1 MNRYDPNA
9 DYPVEVE
16 EIEFR
21 RTPQRTLLARIYR
34 PRPPSGEAGPWPGVL
49 DLHGGAWNNK
59 DRLANEPMD
68 RALAASGV
76 VVVAIDLTLA
86 AEAPYPAAV
95 QDAHYGL
102 RWLRTQSARWAIDPQ
117 RIGLLGSSSG
127 GHVAQLLGMRPL
139 DPRHAALP
147 LAGTTAEDARVRFV
161 ATRSPIS
168 DPLARFE
175 NAQRRGRSEMMQKS
189 RTFFSPW
196 ETIAE
201 GNPQAILDRREA
213 VELPPMLIMQGGED
227 DNVLPEIQ
235 ERFAASYRAAG
246 GDCELTIYE
255 GCGHIWIED
264 PGPQTDRAHAQLKAF
279 IARVLGAPAAR

>member
-1 MNRYDPNA
+1 MSRYDPSA
-9 DYPVEVE
+9 DHPIEVE
-16 EIEFR
+16 EIEYR
-21 RTPQRTLLARIYR
+21 RIPHRALLARIYR
-34 PRPPSGEAGPWPGVL
+34 PRPSAGTGGPWPAVL

-86 AEAPYPAAV
+86 GEAPYPAAV

-102 RWLRTQSARWAIDPQ
+102 RWLKSQATRLDIDPE
-117 RIGLLGSSSG
+117 RVGLLGSSSG
-127 GHVAQLLGMRPL
+127 GHVAQLLGMRPA
-139 DPRHAALP
+139 DPRYAALP
-147 LAGTTAEDARVRFV
+147 LEGTGPDDARVRFV

-175 NAQRRGRSEMMQKS
+175 NARQRGRSEMMQKS

-196 ETIAE
+196 ESIHEAS
-201 GNPQAILDRREA
+201 PQAILDRSEP
-213 VELPPMLIMQGGED
+213 VELPPMLIMQGGAD
-227 DNVLPEIQ
+227 DNVLPAFQ
-235 ERFAASYRAAG
+235 ERFATAYRAAG
-246 GDCELTIYE
+246 GDCELTVYE

-279 IARVLGAPAAR
+279 VARVLGADSPV

>member
-1 MNRYDPNA
+1 MNRYDPSA
-9 DYPVEVE
+9 DYPIEVE
-16 EIEFR
+16 EVEYR
-21 RTPQRTLLARIYR
+21 RPPHRALLARIYR
-34 PRPPSGEAGPWPGVL
+34 PCPPGGAGGPWPAVL

-86 AEAPYPAAV
+86 GEAPYPAAV

-102 RWLRTQSARWAIDPQ
+102 RWLRSQAARWAIDTA
-117 RIGLLGSSSG
+117 RTGLLGSSSG
-127 GHVAQLLGMRPL
+127 GHVAQLLGMRPD
-139 DPRHAALP
+139 DPRYASLP
-147 LAGTTAEDARVRFV
+147 LDGQTGQDARVRFV

-175 NAQRRGRSEMMQKS
+175 NAQRRERAEMMQKS

-196 ETIAE
+196 EAISEA
-201 GNPQAILDRREA
+201 NPQAMLDRGEP
-213 VELPPMLIMQGGED
+213 VTLPPMLIMQGGDD
-227 DNVLPEIQ
+227 DNVLPAIQ

-246 GDCELTIYE
+246 GDCELTVYE
-255 GCGHIWIED
+255 GCGHIWIEN

-279 IARVLGAPAAR
+279 VARVLAEPAAR